1 MASGI
6 YNYVPLWKEWYI
18 EELIGKGSYGEVYKI
33 YRDVNGTREYAAAK
47 YISVP
52 KVEDKKK
59 YRQYTDEQKRTIFA
73 ERTEKFSVE
82 IDSMLKLRESN
93 NVVKYEAHIKTEK
106 KNEIGWDIIIRMELL
121 TSLEDHLERNS
132 LSRKDVAKLGI
143 DICSAIASCQANK
156 IIHRDI
162 KIENIFVDPMGN
174 YKLGDFGVSK
184 VGTGT
189 ATGTVTGTEDYMAP
203 EISQDHKY
211 NETVDIY
218 ALGIALYQLLNN
230 RRKPYIDADSVPGQE
245 AEEQAH
251 LSRIKGETM
260 PPPKYG
266 AELSSI
272 ILKACAF
279 NRHDRYATPQEMSD
293 DLKKAMEL
301 LNDEE
306 VLKPIDSRNYDVTD
320 DETESDFDDDRGG
333 TQSDFDKKKK
343 EKGGTQSDFD
353 IIHKPRKEKSK
364 LPLYGGIAA
373 ACIALIVLVFAFI
386 PKSIEIDSIEG
397 LPEEIVQVVIGE
409 TYELQPEL
417 IPADATSKLTYTS
430 DNENVATVSEEGI
443 ITAKDAGEVKIT
455 VQGDDNINFVYVNVV
470 PQKIPV
476 TSIVGLSSTAELTV
490 GSSLTVNAK
499 VQPDDATEQ
508 KITYSSSN
516 SNIATIGS
524 DGVITAV
531 AAGQTQITASADGIT
546 KTMILTVK
554 AKQQPVTT
562 KPQTTKPKNNYT
574 PPANNPPAVNN
585 TPSNNSGGNNNVGGG
600 SGKEISPG
608 VDFKY
613 Y

>member
-1 MASGI
+1 M
-6 YNYVPLWKEWYI
+6 
-18 EELIGKGSYGEVYKI
+18 
-33 YRDVNGTREYAAAK
+33 
-47 YISVP
+47 
-52 KVEDKKK
+52 
-59 YRQYTDEQKRTIFA
+59 
-73 ERTEKFSVE
+73 
-82 IDSMLKLRESN
+82 
-93 NVVKYEAHIKTEK
+93 
-106 KNEIGWDIIIRMELL
+106 
-121 TSLEDHLERNS
+121 
-132 LSRKDVAKLGI
+132 
-143 DICSAIASCQANK
+143 
-156 IIHRDI
+156 
-162 KIENIFVDPMGN
+162 
-174 YKLGDFGVSK
+174 
-184 VGTGT
+184 
-189 ATGTVTGTEDYMAP
+189 
-203 EISQDHKY
+203 
-211 NETVDIY
+211 
-218 ALGIALYQLLNN
+218 
-230 RRKPYIDADSVPGQE
+230 
-245 AEEQAH
+245 
-251 LSRIKGETM
+251 
-260 PPPKYG
+260 
-266 AELSSI
+266 
-272 ILKACAF
+272 
-279 NRHDRYATPQEMSD
+279 
-293 DLKKAMEL
+293 
-301 LNDEE
+301 
-306 VLKPIDSRNYDVTD
+306 
-320 DETESDFDDDRGG
+320 
-333 TQSDFDKKKK
+333 
-343 EKGGTQSDFD
+343 
-353 IIHKPRKEKSK
+353 
-364 LPLYGGIAA
+364 
-373 ACIALIVLVFAFI
+373 IVLVFAFI

-585 TPSNNSGGNNNVGGG
+585 TPPQNNGGTNTNSGGG
-600 SGKEISPG
+600 SSSGREILTPDG
-608 VDFKY
+608 DRY